1 MPTLIVKNRAGAERK
16 IDATAGRSLME
27 NLRDAGFGEVLAICG
42 GCCSCATCHV
52 RVEPSVLEKLPPMSA
67 DESDML
73 DSTGTRDSMSRLS
86 CQITVSEALEG
97 GHITIAEES

>member
-1 MPTLIVKNRAGAERK
+1 
-16 IDATAGRSLME
+16 
-27 NLRDAGFGEVLAICG
+27 
-42 GCCSCATCHV
+42 
-52 RVEPSVLEKLPPMSA
+52 VEPSVLEKLPPMSA

>member
-16 IDATAGRSLME
+16 IDAIAGHSLME
-27 NLRDAGFGEVLAICG
+27 ILRDAGFEEVLAICG

-52 RVEPSVLEKLPPMSA
+52 RVEPSVLDKLPPMSA